1 MSGVVN
7 MLAFYGPK
15 LAQVFTGTARMHDLT
30 TALDEAIPF
39 SPVWVIPYVLTFA
52 LWTYQYIMVTHDS
65 EEMANRM
72 FAADTLGK
80 HRKCVRQLCRRS
92 KRGRPVTKCAGC
104 GAFPLCLSVSGY
116 L

>member
-65 EEMANRM
+65 EEMANRLI
-72 FAADTLGK
+72 AADTLGK
-80 HRKCVRQLCRRS
+80 LSGGNFALCHHHVQIHENFH
-92 KRGRPVTKCAGC
+92 GAPPRP
-104 GAFPLCLSVSGY
+104 
-116 L
+116 

>member
-15 LAQVFTGTARMHDLT
+15 LPQVFTGTARMHDLT

-80 HRKCVRQLCRRS
+80 
-92 KRGRPVTKCAGC
+92 
-104 GAFPLCLSVSGY
+104 LSGGNFALGHHHVQIYENFHAAPS
-116 L
+116 